1 MVGRTTLQHFR
12 RKKMIQ
18 PVLVTSSPRLFSFV
32 SGKPVI
38 HFRPLVLPLQRQH
51 VLLKGLET
59 QLFLIGDRLS
69 GAWQLYPIS
78 RKRISG

>member
-1 MVGRTTLQHFR
+1 
-12 RKKMIQ
+12 
-18 PVLVTSSPRLFSFV
+18 
-32 SGKPVI
+32 VI

>member
-1 MVGRTTLQHFR
+1 M
-12 RKKMIQ
+12 
-18 PVLVTSSPRLFSFV
+18 SSLRLFSFV

-59 QLFLIGDRLS
+59 QLFLIEYRLS